1 MKIKNTKTDILLNIA
16 AVACLAAV
24 TLYLLVRWSQ
34 IPMTIPGHY
43 TADGQIDSWAART
56 TLWQLPV
63 LGWVLYVLITI
74 LEQLIMAYQIKKD
87 PISKIPK
94 VQLAFWLLVR
104 LAMLICAGYSFIH
117 GDTVMGFES
126 IFCFIFTHLWDL
138 FQIFGNGSFIEEV
151 PPLSQTLLNIIIFI
165 GIVFGS
171 YLELF
176 DKLAHFDDFMHLLS
190 GFVCAAFGFDFAR
203 IIQRKK
209 GPCAVTLAAIFGLMF
224 AVTIAAGWEFYEFL
238 MDTLHGTN
246 LQLAKAGPETAMFDL
261 AKYHGEYG
269 YIGLVDTMTD
279 MMMNVVGGIVGMIF
293 MIVLRTKGDK
303 KRGAKAKK

>member
-1 MKIKNTKTDILLNIA
+1 
-16 AVACLAAV
+16 
-24 TLYLLVRWSQ
+24 
-34 IPMTIPGHY
+34 
-43 TADGQIDSWAART
+43 
-56 TLWQLPV
+56 
-63 LGWVLYVLITI
+63 
-74 LEQLIMAYQIKKD
+74 MAYQIKKD

-94 VQLAFWLLVR
+94 VQLAFWVLVR

-138 FQIFGNGSFIEEV
+138 FQIFGNG
-151 PPLSQTLLNIIIFI
+151 SQTLLNIIIFI

-246 LQLAKAGPETAMFDL
+246 LQLAYDDERRGRHCRHDLYDRAAHQRKQKARRQDKKINRKNKRTAMHRHCGSFLSLSVFYSVFWAVSRSWSISSSSDGWCTMQGL
-261 AKYHGEYG
+261 PWAVQPVRRYG
-269 YIGLVDTMTD
+269 
-279 MMMNVVGGIVGMIF
+279 
-293 MIVLRTKGDK
+293 
-303 KRGAKAKK
+303 

>member
-1 MKIKNTKTDILLNIA
+1 
-16 AVACLAAV
+16 
-24 TLYLLVRWSQ
+24 
-34 IPMTIPGHY
+34 
-43 TADGQIDSWAART
+43 
-56 TLWQLPV
+56 
-63 LGWVLYVLITI
+63 
-74 LEQLIMAYQIKKD
+74 MAYQIKKD

-104 LAMLICAGYSFIH
+104 LAMLICAGYSFVH
-117 GDTVMGFES
+117 GDAVMGFES

-171 YLELF
+171 YLGLF

-209 GPCAVTLAAIFGLMF
+209 GPCAVTL
-224 AVTIAAGWEFYEFL
+224 AAGWEFYEFL

-303 KRGAKAKK
+303 KPAAKAKK

>member
-1 MKIKNTKTDILLNIA
+1 
-16 AVACLAAV
+16 
-24 TLYLLVRWSQ
+24 
-34 IPMTIPGHY
+34 
-43 TADGQIDSWAART
+43 
-56 TLWQLPV
+56 
-63 LGWVLYVLITI
+63 
-74 LEQLIMAYQIKKD
+74 MAYQIKKD

-203 IIQRKK
+203 II
-209 GPCAVTLAAIFGLMF
+209 
-224 AVTIAAGWEFYEFL
+224 
-238 MDTLHGTN
+238 
-246 LQLAKAGPETAMFDL
+246 LAKAGQETAMFDL

-293 MIVLRTKGDK
+293 MIVLRTKGNK
-303 KRGAKAKK
+303 KPAAKAKK